1 MKMTF
6 TAEAARA
13 ATFAFEMQETLRV
26 VAVAEATI
34 TTNIEPTIQEAAKAG
49 KHQVNITFH
58 EVNERIYKTI
68 RSILEDNGYNAS
80 IPRDGNV
87 LNIKW

>member
-6 TAEAARA
+6 TAEDARA
-13 ATFAFEMQETLRV
+13 TTFAFEMQEALRV

-34 TTNIEPTIQEAAKAG
+34 TTNIEPMIQEAAKVG
-49 KHQVNITFH
+49 KHQVNIEFH
-58 EVNERIYKTI
+58 EVNERIYKAI

-80 IPRDGNV
+80 IPRNGNI
-87 LNIKW
+87 LSIKW

>member
-6 TAEAARA
+6 TAEDDRA

-26 VAVAEATI
+26 IAVAEAAI
-34 TTNIEPTIQEAAKAG
+34 TTNIGPAIQEAAKVG
-49 KHQVNITFH
+49 KHQVNVEFH
-58 EVNERIYKTI
+58 EANERIYAAV

-80 IPRDGNV
+80 IPRNGNV

>member
-6 TAEAARA
+6 NAEAART
-13 ATFAFEMQETLRV
+13 ATFEFEMQENLRI
-26 VAVAEATI
+26 VAIAEATI
-34 TTNIEPTIQEAAKAG
+34 TTNIEPMIQEAANVG
-49 KHQVNITFH
+49 KHQVNISFH

-80 IPRDGNV
+80 IPREGNV
-87 LNIKW
+87 LDIKW